1 MITRKEYI
9 ADQKTRKQNQPSKL
23 VFWRH
28 FRSLFAT
35 ALRPAASEATE
46 LVELFLRSCASGSLV
61 HMGTKQIH
69 LPALSVGGIFLPWYP
84 ESSLPI
90 QFFELSAASQPVC
103 IHWFASKLQH
113 QCLFWDHIQPF
124 DKFGDGSDSN
134 LSSTVMALT
143 WMPSCCRRPFSYL
156 RRTACLGWQC
166 QHYNCL
172 R

>member
-1 MITRKEYI
+1 MITRKKYI

-69 LPALSVGGIFLPWYP
+69 LPALSVVAY
-84 ESSLPI
+84 
-90 QFFELSAASQPVC
+90 
-103 IHWFASKLQH
+103 
-113 QCLFWDHIQPF
+113 
-124 DKFGDGSDSN
+124 
-134 LSSTVMALT
+134 
-143 WMPSCCRRPFSYL
+143 SYL
-156 RRTACLGWQC
+156 DTLNQVYQFSFSNFLLLLNLCAFIGLPQNCNTSACIETIFTRLTSLVIWLQFVFHSDGIVLNAKLLQEAL
-166 QHYNCL
+166 QLLTQNSVSRMAMSAL
-172 R
+172 